1 MADTANQPYTPK
13 YSFKQVINLSWNPEE
28 SGYDPVHIDKVVA
41 LTAASMWR
49 EVSKIAPE
57 KWYTRMALELKKYVQ
72 SNRRRFNALDDAQI
86 LQAIETEWVAPKH
99 VTAKRALLA
108 ASPLYTDYDGEYV
121 ILEPQ
126 LADNFRKNLMLP
138 GEKPVEDF
146 RPSKQAIERIEL
158 QERLQ
163 RERELMMQSILSGNG
178 PVE

>member
-1 MADTANQPYTPK
+1 MADSALQPYTPK
-13 YSFKQVINLSWNPEE
+13 YSFKQVINLAWNPEE
-28 SGYDPVHIDKVVA
+28 QGYDPVHIDKVVS

-49 EVSKIAPE
+49 EISRIAPE

-72 SNRRRFNALDDAQI
+72 SNRRRFNAMDDAQI
-86 LQAIETEWVAPKH
+86 LQAIETEWAAPRHVA
-99 VTAKRALLA
+99 AKRALLA
-108 ASPLYTDYDGEYV
+108 ASPLYMEYEGDYV

-126 LADNFRKNLMLP
+126 LADNFRKNLLLP

-146 RPSKQAIERIEL
+146 CPSRQAIEKIEA

-163 RERELMMQSILSGNG
+163 RERELMMQSILSGNS